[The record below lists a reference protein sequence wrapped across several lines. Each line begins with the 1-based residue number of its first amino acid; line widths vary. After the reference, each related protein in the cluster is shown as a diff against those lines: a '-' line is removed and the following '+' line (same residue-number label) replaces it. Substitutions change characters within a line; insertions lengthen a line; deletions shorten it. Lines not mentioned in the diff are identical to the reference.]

1 MKKIVALTLALAL
14 TITASAAFA
23 TEKAYSDT
31 DTTAATLTV
40 GTLVFKLSKNVLM
53 AYKSASDFTGY
64 SIGAYHNKGT
74 KTFASSSGDS
84 KIFEAVITAKA
95 IPAAPVGTASAD
107 FSTGWSAL

>member
-1 MKKIVALTLALAL
+1 MKRIVALTLALAL

-23 TEKAYSDT
+23 TDKAYSDT
-31 DTTAATLTV
+31 DTGAATLTV

-84 KIFEAVITAKA
+84 KIFEAAVTANG
-95 IPAAPVGTASAD
+95 IPDAPVGTASAA
-107 FSTGWSAL
+107 FGSGWTAL